1 MRLEGILENFKTKPL
16 MIKKIDGLIDSNL
29 KSWPDYKTSK
39 IMRIGRDIWILNL
52 IRLIEYKI

>member
-39 IMRIGRDIWILNL
+39 IMRIGRDI
-52 IRLIEYKI
+52 